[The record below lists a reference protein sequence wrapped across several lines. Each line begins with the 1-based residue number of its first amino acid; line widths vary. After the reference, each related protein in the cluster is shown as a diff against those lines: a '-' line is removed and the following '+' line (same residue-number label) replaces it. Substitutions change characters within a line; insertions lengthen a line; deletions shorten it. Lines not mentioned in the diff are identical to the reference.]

1 MGDLLEISEK
11 SPKIQKIEKGIVD
24 WRIQGMDLTATLL
37 PHQVIGRDWCLE
49 REEGGCV
56 LADDMG
62 LGKTVTSIAVMCTVP
77 ARTLIV
83 LPLALVAQWKK
94 EIAKH
99 ASGARVIEYTGAKRG
114 ALVGSEAWETA
125 DVVLT
130 TYGTIL
136 SDLKRGKLEDSSSW
150 ASNGYARFGRLILDE
165 AHKVKN
171 FKKGKTHV
179 ALRQICRAGDI
190 PRRLFLTG
198 TPICNK
204 EADLVSLLKLTRR
217 RGRLD
222 DLAREFVLYRT
233 KEELLADKLPP
244 ISVVDVGRPLEK
256 GSRQGHYHKWA
267 QTNLGAMP
275 LLEILRMRQSVDDT
289 RLLPETFKE
298 EADEDLDSEEG
309 EEGEEGEDV
318 ESASISSKIAELREI
333 IVSIPEG
340 DKVVIFSQWV
350 KMLDCAKAVLG
361 DGSLMYHGGMTA
373 VEKAAAVERFEY
385 DDEKRYMLVSLKAG
399 GFGLNLC
406 MANHVVILEPYF
418 TYADEKQ
425 AIDRVF
431 RIGQTKPVF
440 VHKLWT
446 EDSIENWVRD
456 LQERKRLLAV
466 KLLA

>member
-1 MGDLLEISEK
+1 ME
-11 SPKIQKIEKGIVD
+11 
-24 WRIQGMDLTATLL
+24 LTATLL

-62 LGKTVTSIAVMCTVP
+62 LGKTVTSIAVMCAAA

-99 ASGARVIEYTGAKRG
+99 ASGAGVVEYTGAKRRG
-114 ALVGSEAWETA
+114 LIGSEAWEMA

-136 SDLKRGKLEDSSSW
+136 SDFKKGKLEYLVE
-150 ASNGYARFGRLILDE
+150 GRFGRLILDE

-179 ALRQICRAGDI
+179 ALRKICRDGDI

-198 TPICNK
+198 TPICNS
-204 EADLVSLLKLTRR
+204 ETDLISLLKLTRR

-244 ISVVDVGRPLEK
+244 ISVVDVGRPLDE
-256 GSRQGHYHKWA
+256 GSRQSHYHKWA
-267 QTNLGAMP
+267 RTNLGGMP
-275 LLEILRMRQSVDDT
+275 LLEILRMRQSADDT
-289 RLLPETFKE
+289 RLLPEEFRE
-298 EADEDLDSEEG
+298 EADEEEHEVEVEDDSEKEADAG
-309 EEGEEGEDV
+309 
-318 ESASISSKIAELREI
+318 SASISSAKIAELRDI
-333 IVSIPEG
+333 IARIPAG

-350 KMLDCAKAVLG
+350 KMLECAKAVLG
-361 DGSLMYHGGMTA
+361 CESALMYHGGMTA
-373 VEKAAAVERFEY
+373 REKARAVELFE
-385 DDEKRYMLVSLKAG
+385 DDEEKRFMLVSLKAG

-440 VHKLWT
+440 VHKLWA
-446 EDSIENWVRD
+446 EGSIENWVRD

-466 KLLA
+466 QLLA